1 MAIENTSPI
10 EDLTK
15 SVEEN
20 SDTDNTNLPNFDVEA
35 LKHFQKSPFAFIEAS
50 LGEVPQPI
58 KPEYKEYVL
67 ALYTIPAH
75 QFSDYADTIR
85 AEMFEPFE
93 KGKHLTWQQAVAII
107 AVQRAV
113 NGSLPPRI
121 AIKAGRGTG
130 KAIDKNEIVWLNNKN
145 NTIPVKAKDVKVG
158 DTILGKNKPTKVIAI
173 ANQPRMKMYKVTLDD
188 GSALVVN
195 GAHLFTVSDGQIR
208 KKLNKRVGYD
218 KNSEEGKWETI
229 DVNEMI
235 VRGTRLWNKN
245 PERRFRLPI
254 QSVKGSKKVADA
266 YTVGVWYG
274 DGTRN
279 TSHYTKPDDFI
290 AYKIGTNGYSVST
303 PQNDR
308 GRRNVKLLKKRLNE
322 LGVPVTTKEHLPS
335 NFLTWDFESRV
346 ELLRGLMDTDGYCE
360 KLGHAEFSTSIS
372 SLADDVALL
381 IRSLGGKTSI
391 RVKEKTFYND
401 DDGNRVYCKPSYR
414 LTVSTTFNPFSL
426 PRKAERYKTPTQDRY
441 LYRFVDTIEYLRDD
455 ESVCFEVD
463 AEDNLF
469 LAGEGMIATH
479 NSSLMSRLI
488 LWFLF
493 SFPLSKIPCTAPTA
507 DQLFAV
513 LWSEINLVLSMMK
526 PEFAEMFEWETKFVR
541 VKEHSQVWYARAK
554 TSSKGETG
562 SLSGIHS
569 DFMASFADESYDIE
583 DEVFHVAEATQ
594 TGDKSL
600 MVLVGNAV
608 YDHGY
613 FYDCFNKN
621 ADGWIRITMNAEES
635 PIVNQSLIESQRK
648 MYGVKSNHY
657 RASILGEFPIASAI
671 DVDGWYRLFSDDWIN
686 EVMVSDEDDKYQQLF
701 EDNAFRRQE
710 SFLGVDPSGEG
721 TDEAVGYIRNM
732 SAAKLVFHNEHASIR
747 GTALSVIGTIET
759 YAMNGQYDVVCDNF
773 GVGAE
778 LSQEVMIQSNSQYVI
793 DGRNV
798 GDKPEDILDQSVYL
812 NERARMYDALYWW
825 GKRGGKILYDDV
837 LAEELKTIFV
847 RKSETGK
854 KQIMPKR
861 EMRKRG
867 YRSPNR
873 CDALA
878 QTTLNDRMLSNYI
891 PRAEFKAVFTPSPQR
906 DRHDPKP
913 KEVFDKF
920 SGVPSLD

>member
-1 MAIENTSPI
+1 M
-10 EDLTK
+10 
-15 SVEEN
+15 
-20 SDTDNTNLPNFDVEA
+20 
-35 LKHFQKSPFAFIEAS
+35 
-50 LGEVPQPI
+50 
-58 KPEYKEYVL
+58 
-67 ALYTIPAH
+67 
-75 QFSDYADTIR
+75 
-85 AEMFEPFE
+85 
-93 KGKHLTWQQAVAII
+93 
-107 AVQRAV
+107 

-121 AIKAGRGTG
+121 AIKAGRGVG
-130 KAIDKNEIVWLNNKN
+130 K
-145 NTIPVKAKDVKVG
+145 
-158 DTILGKNKPTKVIAI
+158 
-173 ANQPRMKMYKVTLDD
+173 
-188 GSALVVN
+188 SA
-195 GAHLFTVSDGQIR
+195 
-208 KKLNKRVGYD
+208 
-218 KNSEEGKWETI
+218 W
-229 DVNEMI
+229 
-235 VRGTRLWNKN
+235 
-245 PERRFRLPI
+245 
-254 QSVKGSKKVADA
+254 
-266 YTVGVWYG
+266 
-274 DGTRN
+274 
-279 TSHYTKPDDFI
+279 
-290 AYKIGTNGYSVST
+290 
-303 PQNDR
+303 
-308 GRRNVKLLKKRLNE
+308 
-322 LGVPVTTKEHLPS
+322 
-335 NFLTWDFESRV
+335 
-346 ELLRGLMDTDGYCE
+346 
-360 KLGHAEFSTSIS
+360 
-372 SLADDVALL
+372 
-381 IRSLGGKTSI
+381 
-391 RVKEKTFYND
+391 
-401 DDGNRVYCKPSYR
+401 
-414 LTVSTTFNPFSL
+414 
-426 PRKAERYKTPTQDRY
+426 
-441 LYRFVDTIEYLRDD
+441 
-455 ESVCFEVD
+455 
-463 AEDNLF
+463 
-469 LAGEGMIATH
+469 
-479 NSSLMSRLI
+479 MSRMI

-526 PEFAEMFEWETKFVR
+526 PEFAEMFEWETKFIR
-541 VKEHSQVWYARAK
+541 VKEHQQVWYARAK

-562 SLSGIHS
+562 SLSGVHS

-583 DEVFHVAEATQ
+583 DEVFQVAEATQ

-608 YDHGY
+608 NDHGY

-621 ADGWIRITMNAEES
+621 ADGWIRITMNGEES
-635 PIVNQSLIESQRK
+635 PIVNQSLIDSQRK

-686 EVMVSDEDDKYQQLF
+686 EVLVSDEDDKYQQLF

-732 SAAKLVFHNEHASIR
+732 AAAKLVFHNEHASIR

-837 LAEELKTIFV
+837 LAEELKTIFI

-891 PRAEFKAVFTPSPQR
+891 PRAEFKAVVAPAPQR

-920 SGVPSLD
+920 SSIPSLD